1 MSLCVG
7 VCFDME
13 DFKGI
18 KKREDYSRAVK
29 KLKEY
34 KSARVFVQYPEGIK
48 LRVQQIAKALESD
61 GFEAVICTE
70 PCFGACDIRDY
81 EAARLGCD
89 VILHIGHEDYGA
101 QSDLPVVFWE
111 YFIPSD
117 PTPIL
122 EREFAKLEKYERIGL
137 ATSIQ
142 FVDAI
147 DKVRAFLESKGKTV
161 VTHTA
166 LQHAGQILGCHLEAA
181 TKIEPD
187 VDAFLCI
194 SAGRLYGLGLV
205 MKPDKPMLCLDLER
219 GEIFDLIEFKKKVE
233 RTIAWNKSQFEDA
246 KRVALLVS
254 WKRGQSKLP
263 FDLKKRLEKKGKEVY
278 IFAMDEITP
287 EKLMGLKIDAAINLA
302 CPRIGIDDLER
313 YKTPILN
320 LEHVD
325 L

>member
-1 MSLCVG
+1 
-7 VCFDME
+7 ME
-13 DFKGI
+13 NPEEI
-18 KKREDYSRAVK
+18 KKRDDYRRAVK
-29 KLKEY
+29 KLNEY
-34 KSARVFVQYPEGIK
+34 KAKRVFVQYPEGIK
-48 LRVQQIAKALESD
+48 LKVQSIAKALEND
-61 GFEAVICTE
+61 GFEVVVCTE

-81 EAARLGCD
+81 EAMRLGCQ

-101 QSDLPVVFWE
+101 ESDLPVVFWE

-122 EREFAKLEKYERIGL
+122 EKEFAKLGKYERIGL
-137 ATSIQ
+137 VTSIQ

-147 DKVRAFLESKGKTV
+147 EKVKKFLEKRGKKV
-161 VTHTA
+161 VAHTA

-194 SAGRLYGLGLV
+194 SAGKFYGLGLV
-205 MKPDKPMLCLDLER
+205 MKTNKPMLCLDLER
-219 GEIFDLIEFKKKVE
+219 GEIFDLIDFKRKVE
-233 RTIAWNKSQFEDA
+233 KIIAWNKSEFEDA
-246 KRVALLVS
+246 RKVAILVS
-254 WKRGQSKLP
+254 WKRGQAKLP
-263 FDLKKRLEKKGKEVY
+263 FDLKKRLEAKGKEVY

-313 YKTPILN
+313 YKIPILN

>member
-1 MSLCVG
+1 
-7 VCFDME
+7 ME
-13 DFKGI
+13 NPEEI
-18 KKREDYSRAVK
+18 KKRDDYRRAVK
-29 KLKEY
+29 KLNEY
-34 KSARVFVQYPEGIK
+34 KAKRVFVQYPEGIK
-48 LRVQQIAKALESD
+48 LKVQSIAKALEND
-61 GFEAVICTE
+61 GFEVVVCTE

-81 EAARLGCD
+81 EAMRLGCQ

-101 QSDLPVVFWE
+101 ESDLPVVFWE

-122 EREFAKLEKYERIGL
+122 EKEFAKLGKYERIGL
-137 ATSIQ
+137 VTSIQ

-147 DKVRAFLESKGKTV
+147 EKVKKFLEKKGKKV
-161 VTHTA
+161 VAHTA

-194 SAGRLYGLGLV
+194 SAGKFYGLGLV
-205 MKPDKPMLCLDLER
+205 MKTNKPMLCLDLER
-219 GEIFDLIEFKKKVE
+219 GEIFDLIDFKRKVE
-233 RTIAWNKSQFEDA
+233 KIIAWNKSEFEDA
-246 KRVALLVS
+246 RKVAILVS
-254 WKRGQSKLP
+254 WKRGQAKLP
-263 FDLKKRLEKKGKEVY
+263 FDLKKRLEAKGKEVY

-313 YKTPILN
+313 YKIPILN